1 VSVPARPRAEAD
13 VVCRAA
19 TSIPDLAEHHR
30 VRHAVFVT
38 EQRIFA
44 HTDLDRHD
52 AGART
57 CRVLGLIDGVA
68 AGAVRLYPLDD
79 GGSLWQ
85 GDRLAVLPAFR
96 VHGLGA
102 PLVRFAV
109 RTAGALGGDVMLA
122 HIQLPNVSF
131 FERLGW
137 YRDGAVEVYC
147 GLPHQPMRIA
157 LR

>member
-1 VSVPARPRAEAD
+1 MSLARARTEVE

-19 TSIPDLAEHHR
+19 TSIPDLHEHHR

-38 EQRIFA
+38 EQHIFA
-44 HTDLDRHD
+44 PTDLDRHD
-52 AGART
+52 AGPRT
-57 CRVLGLIDGVA
+57 QRVLGLIDGVA

-79 GGSLWQ
+79 EATLWQ
-85 GDRLAVLPAFR
+85 GDRLAVLPDFR
-96 VHGLGA
+96 VHGLGG

-109 RTAGALGGDVMLA
+109 RTAAALGGDVMLA
-122 HIQLPNVSF
+122 HIQVPNVRF

-137 YRDGAVEVYC
+137 CRDGDSEVYC